1 LWYDVWHPDGYL
13 FDEYGYQILYD
24 ADRSIG
30 PWVSSII
37 REGEWFWPRARSN
50 QLVQVQSRLFEV
62 RIGGEDR
69 MVWKS
74 STGKYSC
81 AQTWEMLRT
90 KLLEVGWHKIVW
102 FELAIPKHAFILWLV
117 FRNALSTKERMC
129 CWGYVGSTLCIV
141 CFACQE
147 SRDHLFF
154 NCSFSKRIWRR
165 VIADCL
171 IWNPP
176 VELGFN

>member
-1 LWYDVWHPDGYL
+1 MVVRSFCGMMFGIQMGIYL
-13 FDEYGYQILYD
+13 TSMDTKFSMMLTDPLDLGCPRLLE
-24 ADRSIG
+24 
-30 PWVSSII
+30 
-37 REGEWFWPRARSN
+37 RENGSGLELDLINWCK
-50 QLVQVQSRLFEV
+50 SRVGCLKLEL
-62 RIGGEDR
+62 GGWT
-69 MVWKS
+69 V
-74 STGKYSC
+74 C